1 MDTCKPIINYM
12 IAEKDAS
19 QTIIPGAIAKSLSI
33 DEQWIAAT
41 RLQISSHLQGLC
53 DTPYNGFTKKRL
65 RTLSAAIG
73 QLLSFAKHHF
83 DNDLEAVFQAW
94 QDNTLIIP
102 FALQSENSSKNLGED
117 GYRIRGGF
125 FGFLK
130 AHLPREYVTD
140 SWGNQHYLPAAPR
153 KEVAVREL
161 FEQIE
166 PLQIMELSRNGKV
179 QTTSVAILHLPK
191 LFILA
196 EVVEQMIADWACF
209 EAVPAWHKAIR
220 HDFNLVFG
228 MDKYSRSPEN
238 GAVTL
243 NYSSYED
250 MVEDCDEICPAIA
263 QDPIKLVK
271 KANTLGMT
279 FLYYCCQ
286 RYYAKKEDFIE
297 ASVRIANQLFVFG
310 RSSFNYSIKLEKS
323 ALKFVVERMRTG
335 AIALLGVK
343 PLAPA
348 QMTPAMLFG

>member
-1 MDTCKPIINYM
+1 M
-12 IAEKDAS
+12 IPEKVTH
-19 QTIIPGAIAKSLSI
+19 QTIIPGAIAQSLNI

-73 QLLSFAKHHF
+73 QLLTFAKHHF
-83 DNDLEAVFQAW
+83 EDDLEAVFQAW
-94 QDNTLIIP
+94 QDNTLIVP

-117 GYRIRGGF
+117 NCRIRGGF

-130 AHLPREYVTD
+130 ENLPSEYVTD
-140 SWGNQHYLPAAPR
+140 SWGKQLYLPAAPR
-153 KEVAVREL
+153 KEVAVRQL

-166 PLQIMELSRNGKV
+166 PLQIVELFRNGKV

-196 EVVEQMIADWACF
+196 EVVEQMIIDWACY

-228 MDKYSRSPEN
+228 LNKYSRSPEN

-243 NYSSYED
+243 NYSSYEE

-263 QDPIKLVK
+263 QDPVKLVK
-271 KANTLGMT
+271 KANNLGLA

-286 RYYAKKEDFIE
+286 RYYAKKEDVVE
-297 ASVRIANQLFVFG
+297 ASVRIAGQFFMFG
-310 RSSFNYSIKLEKS
+310 RSSLGLSIKLEKS
-323 ALKFVVERMRTG
+323 ALSFIVDRLRTG

-343 PLAPA
+343 PPRVEPV
-348 QMTPAMLFG
+348 TPAALFA